1 MGNPCGGMVP
11 RYAVERFGCSK
22 ISRLGPM
29 PYSSSQNQ
37 GRPRR
42 TGQPAIPAVA
52 EEPAGVPPL
61 GGERGRT
68 CRVGPGLHPV
78 QTFWARDGRN
88 LLNNAQL
95 RRLKAELQQ
104 PTNTTVDTVINTNV
118 RRIEQELARST
129 GHGTAPGTG
138 GERPQAAEPP
148 MHSNVQTPILTGRW
162 TDVNTHENGIGW
174 VALPERGACV
184 KGWNGT
190 FLKLIV
196 T

>member
-22 ISRLGPM
+22 ISRLGPL

-37 GRPRR
+37 ERPRR
-42 TGQPAIPAVA
+42 TGQPAIPTVA

-104 PTNTTVDTVINTNV
+104 PTNTTVDTVINTNF
-118 RRIEQELARST
+118 RRIEQEFARST
-129 GHGTAPGTG
+129 GHGKAPGTG
-138 GERPQAAEPP
+138 CKRLHTGEPP
-148 MHSNVQTPILTGRW
+148 KYSKVQKPILTIRW
-162 TDVNTHENGIGW
+162 TDVSTYGCGFGW
-174 VALPERGACV
+174 VAPKFGPQVLD
-184 KGWNGT
+184 
-190 FLKLIV
+190 
-196 T
+196 